1 MFKII
6 ILVLQVETVKI
17 NAATVEVLKKK
28 ERQGETQFTTRVHL
42 KN

>member
-1 MFKII
+1 
-6 ILVLQVETVKI
+6 VKI

-28 ERQGETQFTTRVHL
+28 ERQGETEFIARVHH